1 MEVEELQH
9 AINLMKIGKA
19 SGPSGVALE
28 MLKAGEDKC
37 SMSLIN
43 RFDKILFKEKLPEEW
58 MLSSLVPIFKG
69 QGDPLN
75 LNSSNK
81 VVGTCF

>member
-1 MEVEELQH
+1 MKHV
-9 AINLMKIGKA
+9 INLMKIGKA

-37 SMSLIN
+37 STSLIN
-43 RFDKILFKEKLPEEW
+43 RFDEILFKEKLPEW

>member
-1 MEVEELQH
+1 MKHV
-9 AINLMKIGKA
+9 INLMKIGKA

-37 SMSLIN
+37 STSLIN
-43 RFDKILFKEKLPEEW
+43 RFDEILFKEKLPEEW

-81 VVGTCF
+81 VVETCF